1 MIVYVKHRVVTATEL
16 RAKCYAM
23 LREISEHG
31 GTLTVTKR
39 GRAVATISQPLKA
52 LRASRTPK

>member
-1 MIVYVKHRVVTATEL
+1 MIVHVKQKVVTATEL

-23 LREISEHG
+23 LREIGEHG

-39 GRAVATISQPLKA
+39 GRAVATISRPSKALKA
-52 LRASRTPK
+52 SWAPK